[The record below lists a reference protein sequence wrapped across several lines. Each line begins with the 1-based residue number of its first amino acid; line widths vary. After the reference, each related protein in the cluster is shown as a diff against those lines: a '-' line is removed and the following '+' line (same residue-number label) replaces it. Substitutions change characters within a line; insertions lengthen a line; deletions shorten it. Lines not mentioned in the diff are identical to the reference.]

1 MCSVNVCMVC
11 HGQSVQF
18 PSQVALSRVDVCTT
32 SAHSLCAHISRRW
45 GMCVRKVY
53 NIFTFFF
60 SFRPL
65 SYFTKVRFPCYFL
78 PSPLTIG
85 GGDSWAETLHQHV
98 CCSRHSFLLMAV
110 EETGGWVDGWRGTVA
125 LSSSLSLSLSGSL
138 LHSTPFIGTPWV
150 LHFVVPFL
158 PSTALQTSLVF
169 LPSVCF
175 LLLQQCC
182 HCTLG

>member
-18 PSQVALSRVDVCTT
+18 PSQVALSRVDVGTT
-32 SAHSLCAHISRRW
+32 SAHSLCAHISRWW

-53 NIFTFFF
+53 DIFTSFF
-60 SFRPL
+60 FRPL

-85 GGDSWAETLHQHV
+85 GGVSWAEMLHQHV
-98 CCSRHSFLLMAV
+98 CCSRHSFLLMSV
-110 EETGGWVDGWRGTVA
+110 EETGVEWMGWRGTVA
-125 LSSSLSLSLSGSL
+125 LSFSLSPYQALSFIRHPSL
-138 LHSTPFIGTPWV
+138 PPPRV
-150 LHFVVPFL
+150 PHFVVPFL
-158 PSTALQTSLVF
+158 PSTALQMSLVF
-169 LPSVCF
+169 LSSVYF

-182 HCTLG
+182 RCTLG